1 MSCNMPNKKHINK
14 PERPFKTKPM
24 NLEKFLWLR
33 KNFIYCLA
41 LTALLWIVGISYYI
55 DHFIGWN
62 SIFAIEPADF
72 GFFVLS
78 VTVPLLLL
86 WFILAYIER
95 SSSLDANAELFQNYI
110 ENLLYPDET
119 ASKQARA
126 LAATLQEQTHLLQ
139 KENKT
144 VIEQSAKIKT
154 DLDARLAE
162 LSNIL
167 QLLDSYSAKT
177 LTDLNDGV
185 KTLADKCS
193 YITDKTTNAVYN
205 IRESSAEMAEN
216 ASLFLSRINPLL
228 DEISALS
235 SNVKNNIAD
244 NKINLTEVK
253 NQLEQSAEISQAHI
267 DNMLAKT
274 AENTLRIEQSFYK
287 TSEEYE
293 ALYKR
298 MDTSISSLEG
308 RVEEQKR
315 LISTQTKVLDHNSE
329 LLDNKLSKYGKIIS
343 QEIDKLVKNSVELEK
358 ITKKQIST
366 LKNVNM
372 ETGKAIHGIG
382 DVFDEK
388 RSELERR
395 CEYAVNSMQ
404 NVIIAIN
411 KETDKLISF
420 TNLTQAKNYDLQN
433 ITETIVDKIGDI
445 SGKLALK
452 TDALKDK
459 AVEVIDK
466 FTEASELITRSTD
479 KINMSSNLVVTN
491 GKQGVKLLEEQNFYI
506 NNAMTNMDLVKEKLD
521 KLRQD
526 IKKSAEE
533 VTATLANYEKQI
545 GQFNEPGQF
554 NGSISSGKTQ
564 TFTSEVEQLTSDID
578 REKLIYTAKE
588 IGRFLQTLGLRA
600 DKLYAGAD
608 IFDLWDDYLNGNNLA
623 FTNYLTTRMTKKQI
637 ASVRKA
643 FDDNT
648 DFHNLVIKYLFLM
661 DTFIKEMA
669 APAEESRDELI
680 NLSVNASLDR
690 MYFILIKALNSAE

>member
-1 MSCNMPNKKHINK
+1 MPNKKHINK

-41 LTALLWIVGISYYI
+41 LTALLWIVGISYCI
-55 DHFIGWN
+55 NHFIGWN
-62 SIFAIEPADF
+62 SIFATEPADF

-267 DNMLAKT
+267 DNMLVKA
-274 AENTLRIEQSFYK
+274 AENTLKIEQSFYK
-287 TSEEYE
+287 TSEEYD

-554 NGSISSGKTQ
+554 NGSISSGKSK
-564 TFTSEVEQLTSDID
+564 TFTSEAEQQTSDID

-588 IGRFLQTLGLRA
+588 IGKFLQTLGLRA

>member
-1 MSCNMPNKKHINK
+1 MPNKKHINK

-267 DNMLAKT
+267 DNMLAKA
-274 AENTLRIEQSFYK
+274 AENTLKIEQSFYK
-287 TSEEYE
+287 TSEEYD

-420 TNLTQAKNYDLQN
+420 TNLTQAKNYD
-433 ITETIVDKIGDI
+433 
-445 SGKLALK
+445 
-452 TDALKDK
+452 
-459 AVEVIDK
+459 
-466 FTEASELITRSTD
+466 
-479 KINMSSNLVVTN
+479 
-491 GKQGVKLLEEQNFYI
+491 
-506 NNAMTNMDLVKEKLD
+506 
-521 KLRQD
+521 
-526 IKKSAEE
+526 
-533 VTATLANYEKQI
+533 
-545 GQFNEPGQF
+545 
-554 NGSISSGKTQ
+554 
-564 TFTSEVEQLTSDID
+564 
-578 REKLIYTAKE
+578 
-588 IGRFLQTLGLRA
+588 
-600 DKLYAGAD
+600 
-608 IFDLWDDYLNGNNLA
+608 
-623 FTNYLTTRMTKKQI
+623 
-637 ASVRKA
+637 
-643 FDDNT
+643 
-648 DFHNLVIKYLFLM
+648 
-661 DTFIKEMA
+661 
-669 APAEESRDELI
+669 
-680 NLSVNASLDR
+680 
-690 MYFILIKALNSAE
+690 

>member
-1 MSCNMPNKKHINK
+1 MPNKKHINK

-41 LTALLWIVGISYYI
+41 LAALLWIVGISYYI

-126 LAATLQEQTHLLQ
+126 LAATLQEQIHLLQ

-185 KTLADKCS
+185 KALADKCS
-193 YITDKTTNAVYN
+193 YITDKTTNTVYN
-205 IRESSAEMAEN
+205 IRESSAEIAEN

-235 SNVKNNIAD
+235 SNVKNSIAD

-358 ITKKQIST
+358 ITKKQINT

-554 NGSISSGKTQ
+554 NGSISSEKFQ

-643 FDDNT
+643 FDDNA